1 MRIHNESKICKW
13 TVLSLSSHMIFSL
26 KRNSLVRRKFTR
38 YYLDA
43 TGFILSNTAE
53 NECKKFPQQV
63 TAFLV
68 SVFIRPHLSSIVKII
83 EWQECRY

>member
-13 TVLSLSSHMIFSL
+13 AVLLLSSHMIFSL
-26 KRNSLVRRKFTR
+26 KRSSLVRRKFTR
-38 YYLDA
+38 YYVGA

-53 NECKKFPQQV
+53 NECQKFPQQV

-68 SVFIRPHLSSIVKII
+68 SVFKRPHLSSSVKIT